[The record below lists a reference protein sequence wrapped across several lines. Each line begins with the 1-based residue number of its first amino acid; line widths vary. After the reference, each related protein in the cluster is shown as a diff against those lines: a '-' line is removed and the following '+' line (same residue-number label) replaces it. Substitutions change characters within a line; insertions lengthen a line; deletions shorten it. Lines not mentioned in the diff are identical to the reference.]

1 MGSTGAR
8 DGLSTIPLLRQHE
21 FRALLVLRLTFSLA
35 GSAFATVVAFQIY
48 ELTRDPLALGLLGL
62 VEAVPALSLMLLGGH
77 VADRYDRRTIVI
89 ITSLTATLC
98 TAALALLMATS
109 LVTGVAILAVI
120 FVAGFARGFERP
132 ALSAF
137 EAQVISRDQ
146 AVRGASLVSSSSEFG
161 FIVGPA
167 LGGIAIA
174 VVGLAATYALITV
187 ILLVSTACILLIA
200 RKPMP
205 ERVEG
210 ERILESVLA
219 GVNYVRR
226 SPALLGSM
234 ALDLFAVFFGGA
246 IALLPIFATDVLHV
260 GPAGL
265 GFLRAAPSVGA
276 LVVMLIA
283 GRWPPTRHAGRT
295 LLICVAVFGVSMVV
309 FGLSTSFALS
319 LVALLVSGAAD
330 GVSVIIRYTI
340 LRVLSPERVRGRV
353 AAVNWVFIGASNEL
367 GAFESGI
374 VARAFGTVPSV
385 VGGGIFTLAIVGLVA
400 LMVPSLR
407 QLDLGTAR
415 PLDDD

>member
-1 MGSTGAR
+1 MR
-8 DGLSTIPLLRQHE
+8 DIPLLRQRE
-21 FRALLVLRLTFSLA
+21 FRALLVLRLTFSLT
-35 GSAFATVVAFQIY
+35 GSALATVVAFQIY

-77 VADRYDRRTIVI
+77 VADRYDRRSIVVL
-89 ITSLTATLC
+89 TSVTATLC
-98 TAALALLMATS
+98 AAALAVLTAAS
-109 LVTGVAILAVI
+109 LVTSLAILGVI

-137 EAQVISRDQ
+137 EAQVIPR
-146 AVRGASLVSSSSEFG
+146 AEAIRGASYVSSSSEFG
-161 FIVGPA
+161 SIVGPA
-167 LGGIAIA
+167 LGGIAAA
-174 VVGLAATYALITV
+174 VVGLAATYALIATV
-187 ILLVSTACILLIA
+187 LVVSTTSIMLIG
-200 RKPMP
+200 RKPIP

-210 ERILESVLA
+210 ERMIESLLS
-219 GVNYVRR
+219 GIKYVRR

-276 LVVMLIA
+276 LLVMLIA

-295 LLICVAVFGVSMVV
+295 LLVSVAGFGVSMIV
-309 FGLSTSFALS
+309 FGLSSNFLLS
-319 LVALLVSGAAD
+319 LVALFVSGAAD
-330 GVSVIIRYTI
+330 GISVIIRYTI

-374 VARAFGTVPSV
+374 AARLFGAVPSV
-385 VGGGIFTLAIVGLVA
+385 VGGGLLTLVIVGVVA
-400 LMVPSLR
+400 LTAPSLR
-407 QLDLGTAR
+407 QLNLGTAR
-415 PLDDD
+415 PPDDD

>member
-1 MGSTGAR
+1 VRGDRLTDS
-8 DGLSTIPLLRQHE
+8 PLLRQRE
-21 FRALLVLRLTFSLA
+21 FRALLGLRLTFSLT
-35 GSAFATVVAFQIY
+35 GSALATVVAFQIY

-77 VADRYDRRTIVI
+77 VADRYDRRSIVVL
-89 ITSLTATLC
+89 TSVTATVCAVVLAALTA
-98 TAALALLMATS
+98 AS
-109 LVTGVAILAVI
+109 LVTSLAILGVI

-137 EAQVISRDQ
+137 EAQVIPRGE
-146 AVRGASLVSSSSEFG
+146 AVRGASYVSSSSEFG
-161 FIVGPA
+161 SIVGPA
-167 LGGIAIA
+167 LGGIAAA
-174 VVGLAATYALITV
+174 VVGLAATYALIAV
-187 ILLVSTACILLIA
+187 VLVVSTACILLIA

-210 ERILESVLA
+210 ERMIDSLLS
-219 GVNYVRR
+219 GIHYVRR

-265 GFLRAAPSVGA
+265 GILRAAPSVGA
-276 LVVMLIA
+276 LFVMLVA
-283 GRWPPTRHAGRT
+283 TRWPPTRHAGRT
-295 LLICVAVFGVSMVV
+295 MLISVAGFGVSMIV
-309 FGLSTSFALS
+309 FGLSSNFLLS
-319 LVALLVSGAAD
+319 LVALFVSGAAD
-330 GVSVIIRYTI
+330 GISVIIRYTI

-374 VARAFGTVPSV
+374 AARLFGTVPSV
-385 VGGGIFTLAIVGLVA
+385 VGGGVLTLAIVGIVA
-400 LMVPSLR
+400 LAAPSLR

-415 PLDDD
+415 PLDDL

>member
-1 MGSTGAR
+1 VRGDRLTDS
-8 DGLSTIPLLRQHE
+8 PLLRQRE
-21 FRALLVLRLTFSLA
+21 FRALLGLRLTFSLT
-35 GSAFATVVAFQIY
+35 GSALATVVAFQIY

-77 VADRYDRRTIVI
+77 VADRYDRRSIVVL
-89 ITSLTATLC
+89 TSVTATVCAVVLAALTA
-98 TAALALLMATS
+98 AS
-109 LVTGVAILAVI
+109 LVTSLAILGVI

-137 EAQVISRDQ
+137 EAQVIPRAE
-146 AVRGASLVSSSSEFG
+146 AVRGASYVSSSSEFG
-161 FIVGPA
+161 SIAGPA
-167 LGGIAIA
+167 LGGIAAA
-174 VVGLAATYALITV
+174 VVGLAATYALIAIV
-187 ILLVSTACILLIA
+187 LVVSTACILLIA

-210 ERILESVLA
+210 ERMIDSLLS
-219 GVNYVRR
+219 GIHYVRR
-226 SPALLGSM
+226 SPILLGSM

-265 GFLRAAPSVGA
+265 GILRAAPSVGA
-276 LVVMLIA
+276 LFVMLVA
-283 GRWPPTRHAGRT
+283 TRWPPTRHAGRT
-295 LLICVAVFGVSMVV
+295 MLISVAGFGVSMIV
-309 FGLSTSFALS
+309 FGLSSNFLLS
-319 LVALLVSGAAD
+319 LVALFVSGAAD
-330 GVSVIIRYTI
+330 GISVIIRYTI

-374 VARAFGTVPSV
+374 AARLFGTVPSV
-385 VGGGIFTLAIVGLVA
+385 VGGGVLTLAIVGIVA
-400 LMVPSLR
+400 LAAPSLR

-415 PLDDD
+415 PPDDL